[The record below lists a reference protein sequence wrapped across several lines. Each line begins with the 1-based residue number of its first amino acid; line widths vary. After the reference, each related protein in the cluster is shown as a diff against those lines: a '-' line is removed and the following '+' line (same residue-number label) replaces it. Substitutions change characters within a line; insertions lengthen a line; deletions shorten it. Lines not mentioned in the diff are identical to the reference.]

1 MKSDFSVQN
10 NVVNVCCSYLSM
22 VFPYIGNV
30 KYPHGRTYQTT
41 TFQIQAPK
49 DRKTAKIAL
58 HFTER
63 PLTTVVTPF
72 FAGSYE
78 EFSFRHE

>member
-30 KYPHGRTYQTT
+30 KYPHGRTYQ
-41 TFQIQAPK
+41 QQRLK
-49 DRKTAKIAL
+49 SRRRKMETAKIAL